1 MKAYLAKLILVT
13 ATLALASCYTPQQP
27 RYHQSTMTDA
37 EYARAEK
44 HINQVEEDSFR
55 FRDRERMSNARA
67 TEMATRHNPTH
78 VTNNRT
84 SFLFW

>member
-1 MKAYLAKLILVT
+1 ML
-13 ATLALASCYTPQQP
+13 LASCYAPQTP

-37 EYARAEK
+37 EYARAEA
-44 HINQVEEDSFR
+44 HINQVEEDSYR

-84 SFLFW
+84 SFWFW

>member
-1 MKAYLAKLILVT
+1 MKTKHIALLLAIT
-13 ATLALASCYTPQQP
+13 ALSSCIQPQQQ
-27 RYHQSTMTDA
+27 RYHQSSMSPEQWA
-37 EYARAEK
+37 ASER
-44 HINQVEEDSFR
+44 HIQNVEDQSFA

-84 SFLFW
+84 SFWIW